1 MKLLKS
7 PLKLAGQWAVETMGD
22 EKLAERADAQKVEG
36 KGSVE
41 DREWMEDP
49 RQERSGETGKRE

>member
-1 MKLLKS
+1 MKENLKMKLLKS
-7 PLKLAGQWAVETMGD
+7 PLKLAGHVETMGD

-41 DREWMEDP
+41 D
-49 RQERSGETGKRE
+49 